1 MKRLIYAEI
10 FKLAKQSKTY
20 YALASILIIEVIIL
34 LSAYFE
40 GTNILNLLLENL
52 RKSFYFQGSLLN
64 GNLLQYLV
72 LNTLWFHLPLIIMI
86 VVSGTLTTEY
96 KDKTVQAVM
105 LQPVKKWQWILSKYI
120 VAILFTVLVVI
131 ALYVTSYW
139 LCRGL
144 FGAGDL
150 VVYLDGL
157 NFFPA
162 KESAY
167 RIRWAFVAGS
177 LSMLFFAVSSLTIAV
192 WLKDVTK
199 TWIVCSLF
207 LIVCNLLL
215 KIDLG
220 NAWLNQY
227 SFVKLN
233 DTWQY
238 FFQFTI
244 PYRTILINWWILVGY
259 IILMGAAGIYVFH
272 KRDIG

>member
-1 MKRLIYAEI
+1 MKRLIVAEL
-10 FKLAKQSKTY
+10 FKLAKQRKTY
-20 YALASILIIEVIIL
+20 YALASIFIIEGIIL

-40 GTNILNLLLENL
+40 GTNIINILLDNL

-72 LNTLWFHLPLIIMI
+72 LNTLWFHIPLILMI
-86 VVSGTLTTEY
+86 VVSGMLTAEY

-105 LQPVKKWQWILSKYI
+105 LQPIKKWQWILSKYV
-120 VAILFTVLVVI
+120 VAVIFTIGVVVL
-131 ALYVTSYW
+131 LYVTSYW
-139 LCRGL
+139 LCNGI
-144 FGAGDL
+144 FGEGDL

-162 KESAY
+162 KEAAY
-167 RIRWAFVAGS
+167 RIRWAFIAGS
-177 LSMLFFAVSSLTIAV
+177 LSMLFFAVSSLTMAV
-192 WLKDVTK
+192 LLKDVTT

-220 NAWLNQY
+220 NTWLNQY
-227 SFVKLN
+227 AFVKLN

-244 PYRTILINWWILVGY
+244 PYQTILINWWVLVGY
-259 IILMGAAGIYVFH
+259 ILFTAAAGIFVFN

>member
-1 MKRLIYAEI
+1 MKRLIVAEL
-10 FKLAKQSKTY
+10 FKLAKQRKTY
-20 YALASILIIEVIIL
+20 YALASIFIIEGIIL

-40 GTNILNLLLENL
+40 GTNIINILLDNL

-72 LNTLWFHLPLIIMI
+72 LNTLWFHIPLILMI
-86 VVSGTLTTEY
+86 VVSGMLTAEY

-105 LQPVKKWQWILSKYI
+105 LQPIKKWQWILSKYV
-120 VAILFTVLVVI
+120 VAVIFTIGVVVL
-131 ALYVTSYW
+131 LYVTSYW
-139 LCRGL
+139 LCKGI
-144 FGAGDL
+144 FGEGDL

-162 KESAY
+162 KEAAY
-167 RIRWAFVAGS
+167 RIRWAFIAGS
-177 LSMLFFAVSSLTIAV
+177 LSMLFFAVSSLTMAV
-192 WLKDVTK
+192 LLKDVTT

-207 LIVCNLLL
+207 LIICNLLL

-227 SFVKLN
+227 AFVKLN

-244 PYRTILINWWILVGY
+244 PYQAILINWWVLVGY
-259 IILMGAAGIYVFH
+259 ILFTAAAGIFVFN